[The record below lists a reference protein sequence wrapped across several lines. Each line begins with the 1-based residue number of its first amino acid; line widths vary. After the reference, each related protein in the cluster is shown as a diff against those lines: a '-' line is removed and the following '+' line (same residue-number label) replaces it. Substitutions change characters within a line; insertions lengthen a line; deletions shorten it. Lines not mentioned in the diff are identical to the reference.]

1 MTKSIVI
8 TVPHNLAAPEAKRRI
23 AEGMDT
29 LRRTYVDKLA
39 ASRVAWTGD
48 RADIEVV
55 ALGQT
60 INAELEVY
68 PEKVRIEVRLPWV
81 LGSLGKRI
89 QGVLTT
95 SASESLKI
103 EHKPPKP

>member
-8 TVPHNLAAPEAKRRI
+8 TVPHNLTAPEAKRRI
-23 AEGMDT
+23 ADGMDT
-29 LRRTYVDKLA
+29 LRKTYVDKLA
-39 ASRVAWTGD
+39 ASRVSWTGD
-48 RADIEVV
+48 QADIEVV

-60 INAELEVY
+60 INAELQVY
-68 PEKVRIEVRLPWV
+68 AEQVRIEVRLPWILGV
-81 LGSLGKRI
+81 LGNKI

-95 SASESLKI
+95 SARDSLKI